1 MRKLYIFLFLF
12 LFSLVGAKAQQGV
25 TGPYTIGE
33 IIFEG
38 YLIRVVPINSNG
50 FGYSIFFKNKM
61 VVQQQNNPFTSS
73 PLGLK
78 NKEEAYKLAKWQV
91 QQLHQ
96 RRSSA
101 LIKNQRFSGSV
112 AKQLSISSN

>member
-12 LFSLVGAKAQQGV
+12 LFSLTGAKAQHGV
-25 TGPYTIGE
+25 TSPYTIGE
-33 IIFEG
+33 MNFEG
-38 YLIRVVPINSNG
+38 YLIRVVPVNSNG
-50 FGYSIFFKNKM
+50 FGYNIFFKNKM
-61 VVQQQNNPFTSS
+61 VVQQLNDPFTSS

-96 RRSSA
+96 RRSTA
-101 LIKNQRFSGSV
+101 LIKNQRFSGNV

>member
-1 MRKLYIFLFLF
+1 MRKLYTFIFLF
-12 LFSLVGAKAQQGV
+12 LFSLAGAKAQQRP

-33 IIFEG
+33 MNFEG

-50 FGYSIFFKNKM
+50 YGYNIFFKNKM
-61 VVQQQNNPFTSS
+61 VVQQLNNPFTSS

-101 LIKNQRFSGSV
+101 LTKNQRFSRSV
-112 AKQLSISSN
+112 TKQLSISSN